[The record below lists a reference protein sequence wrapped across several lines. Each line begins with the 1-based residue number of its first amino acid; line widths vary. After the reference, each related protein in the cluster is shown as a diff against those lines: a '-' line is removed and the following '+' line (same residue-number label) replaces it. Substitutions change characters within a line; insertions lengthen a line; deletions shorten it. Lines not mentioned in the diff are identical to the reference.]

1 MLKIAFKL
9 EFSENMISLTLHKCK
24 RVTIFGEFQCIFA
37 GIIVSKLY
45 AFSDT
50 NTIQL
55 RTDEHGD
62 CRTWHSELR
71 TSCGLCSFYQLW
83 LERWQGTVPSYWISS
98 HYIWYALFLDFY
110 LVNSFYR
117 QGSLQITYFKKCF
130 IAYDLKQILSHAH
143 RGVAWS

>member
-110 LVNSFYR
+110 QVNSFYR
-117 QGSLQITYFKKCF
+117 YLGGLFKLLTSRNALLDGIHNIWF
-130 IAYDLKQILSHAH
+130 
-143 RGVAWS
+143 